1 MHKICSIC
9 NMRHEQVKAKKY
21 LGQHFLNDE
30 QIASDIVDGLM
41 SKCDVKQV
49 LEIGPG
55 MGVLTKYL
63 LQKPITLYAIDIDSE
78 SIDYLKKHYADL
90 APRLI
95 EGDFLQIKPSDL
107 FKDEFALIGNFPYN
121 ISTQI
126 VFKVLEYREQIPI
139 MTGMFQKEVA
149 ERICS
154 NPGGKEYG
162 ILSVLAQTYYD
173 LEYLFTVPEHVFIPP
188 PKVKSGVMR
197 MVRKA
202 EVPDI
207 DEKMLF
213 KVVKA
218 AFNQRRKKLRNA
230 ISQFGVDDAILQQ
243 NGFADK
249 RAEQLSVNDFI
260 ALTNL
265 VIKYGNN
272 NN

>member
-1 MHKICSIC
+1 M
-9 NMRHEQVKAKKY
+9 
-21 LGQHFLNDE
+21 
-30 QIASDIVDGLM
+30 
-41 SKCDVKQV
+41 
-49 LEIGPG
+49 
-55 MGVLTKYL
+55 
-63 LQKPITLYAIDIDSE
+63 
-78 SIDYLKKHYADL
+78 
-90 APRLI
+90 
-95 EGDFLQIKPSDL
+95 
-107 FKDEFALIGNFPYN
+107 
-121 ISTQI
+121 
-126 VFKVLEYREQIPI
+126 EYRSQIPI

-154 NPGGKEYG
+154 VPGGKEYG

-197 MVRKA
+197 MLRKA

-230 ISQFGVDDAILQQ
+230 ISQFGVDDAILQP

>member
-1 MHKICSIC
+1 MRKICSIC
-9 NMRHEQVKAKKY
+9 NMRHEQVKAKKH

-41 SKCDVKQV
+41 NKCEAKQV

-63 LQKPITLYAIDIDSE
+63 LQKPIILYAIDIDIE
-78 SIDYLKKHYADL
+78 SIDYLKQHYPDL
-90 APRLI
+90 VPRLI
-95 EGDFLQIKPSDL
+95 QGDFLQIKPSDL
-107 FKDEFALIGNFPYN
+107 FKGEFAVIGNFPYN

-126 VFKVLEYREQIPI
+126 VFKVLEYRDQIPI
-139 MTGMFQKEVA
+139 MAGMFQKEVA

-154 NPGGKEYG
+154 GPGGKEYG
-162 ILSVLAQTYYD
+162 ILSVLAQAYYD
-173 LEYLFTVPEHVFIPP
+173 LEYLFTVPEHVFTPP

-202 EVPDI
+202 EAPDI
-207 DEKMLF
+207 NEKMLF
-213 KVVKA
+213 RVVKA

-230 ISQFGVDDAILQQ
+230 ISQFGVEDAILQPS
-243 NGFADK
+243 GYADK
-249 RAEQLSVNDFI
+249 RAEQLGVNDFI

-265 VIKYGNN
+265 VIKHGNN
-272 NN
+272 IN

>member
-1 MHKICSIC
+1 
-9 NMRHEQVKAKKY
+9 MRHEQVKAKKH

-30 QIASDIVDGLM
+30 QIASNIVDGLM
-41 SKCDVKQV
+41 NKCDAKQV

-63 LQKPITLYAIDIDSE
+63 LKKPITLYAIDIDNE
-78 SIDYLKKHYADL
+78 SIDYLKQHYPDL

-95 EGDFLQIKPSDL
+95 QGDFLQIKPSDL
-107 FKDEFALIGNFPYN
+107 FNEEFAVIGNFPYN

-126 VFKVLEYREQIPI
+126 VFKVLEYRNQIPI
-139 MTGMFQKEVA
+139 MAGMFQKEVA

-154 NPGGKEYG
+154 GPGGKEYG

-173 LEYLFTVPEHVFIPP
+173 LEYLFTVPEHVFTPP

-202 EVPDI
+202 EAPDI
-207 DEKMLF
+207 NEKMLYR
-213 KVVKA
+213 VVKA

-230 ISQFGVDDAILQQ
+230 ISQFGVEDAILQPS
-243 NGFADK
+243 GYADK
-249 RAEQLSVNDFI
+249 RAEQLGVKDFI

-265 VIKYGNN
+265 VIEHGNN
-272 NN
+272 IN